1 MRLVT
6 MLRIAAAM
14 RGRLSLLLGWV
25 AFAASFLR
33 SHRQVLRAWPEATV
47 ALGPRVAV
55 FVHFDR
61 RGAVGEHVLL
71 YLAALREAGLSVLFV
86 SNAGYLRPAA
96 RAAVCRLC
104 AGVLERRNVGY
115 DFGAMR
121 EGLEHFGLPRADTEL
136 VLLANDSVYGPLAPL
151 AASLAR
157 IDFGVAG
164 LWGATD
170 SWQTCYHLQSYFLAV
185 GREVLDSAAWR
196 AFWRGVRPA
205 NSKSWVVGRYEVGLT
220 QAMLR
225 AGVRCAALWPYNDLL
240 QLVDAYAMMARENHA
255 GEGTPISLDPLLS
268 MRRIHATRIRHYMV
282 TRTPLNPTSDLW
294 RQLLRAGFPFLK
306 RELLRLNPTHVADIF
321 DWRDVVTRCFGELPI
336 AIERDLQR
344 GMRKRVP

>member
-6 MLRIAAAM
+6 IARIGAVL
-14 RGRLSLLLGWV
+14 RGRLSRLLGWV
-25 AFAASFLR
+25 AFAVSFLR
-33 SHRQVLRAWPEATV
+33 SHRQMLRCWPDGKV
-47 ALGPRVAV
+47 PLGPRVVV

-61 RGAVGEHVLL
+61 RGAVAEHVLH

-86 SNAGYLRPAA
+86 SNAGGLRPQA
-96 RAAVCRLC
+96 RAAVCGLC

-157 IDFGVAG
+157 VDFRAAD

-170 SWQTCYHLQSYFLAV
+170 SWQTRYHLQSYFLAV

-225 AGVRCAALWPYNDLL
+225 AGFRCAALWPYNDLL
-240 QLVDAYAMMARENHA
+240 QPIDAYAMMARENHSSA
-255 GEGTPISLDPLLS
+255 EAPISLDPLLT

-306 RELLRLNPTHVADIF
+306 RELLRLNPTQVADIF
-321 DWRDVVTRCFGELPI
+321 DWRDVVERCFGEVPM